1 MAGFEHGEKL
11 VCLTQVKVSD
21 RTFKAGDDFP
31 YIEMNVEPNL
41 VDSLLSQ
48 RKVARATH
56 VGQQMLDELR
66 VERVEK
72 VIRNYED
79 GRVAVSW
86 PRNEPLPPGV
96 IDGRPEHLRGEVVVA
111 DPENAGGDPDGG
123 GDPDSDDENAGG
135 DPDGGDGGDPNA
147 GGGNSAVQI
156 VPADGVGWFNVLVDG
171 IQVNTK
177 KLRKH
182 AAIDLQ
188 KEYAG
193 G

>member
-11 VCLTQVKVSD
+11 TCLTKVKVND
-21 RTFKAGDDFP
+21 KTFQAGDDFP
-31 YIEMNVEPNL
+31 YIDLNVDPSL

-48 RKVARATH
+48 RKIARAAH
-56 VGQQMLDELR
+56 VSQQMLAELKVDR
-66 VERVEK
+66 TEK
-72 VIRNYED
+72 IIRNYED

-86 PRNEPLPPGV
+86 PKNEPLPPDV

-123 GDPDSDDENAGG
+123 GDPNAGS
-135 DPDGGDGGDPNA
+135 
-147 GGGNSAVQI
+147 GGNSAAQI

-177 KLRKH
+177 KLRKRD
-182 AAIDLQ
+182 AIKL
-188 KEYAG
+188 KEEYKQ
-193 G
+193 

>member
-1 MAGFEHGEKL
+1 
-11 VCLTQVKVSD
+11 
-21 RTFKAGDDFP
+21 
-31 YIEMNVEPNL
+31 MNVEPNL

-156 VPADGVGWFNVLVDG
+156 VPADDVGWFNVLVDG